1 MRDLQRIGAVSRHL
15 PRQVYDVQN
24 RMQLIR
30 SPIVPAAGTNAT
42 PRRETFRQRLRHIP
56 ILGGVYA
63 VGASLGLIALFVG
76 VMGVHAVY
84 TTNKQVRALEEGA
97 SRAFFAEHANSL
109 IYAVVMDS
117 RGIYMSSE
125 AAHRTNFGAG
135 VMKYLAELEA
145 NMAAWKEHV
154 APEDREDFAR
164 AQAGAQEFI
173 RFRTELV
180 RRGNEE
186 GQASARDW
194 GDNEINRTNRE
205 GLNRDIDAL
214 ARSNYA
220 DLARLRASISEY
232 STSQFT
238 LAAATMAGG
247 ILLAILLI
255 VLLVIHHRK
264 DAAIQVASKEAYLAE
279 AQRLS
284 HTGSFGWNAS
294 GGFVW
299 SEETFRIFGFDRA
312 TQPTVESVIQRTH
325 PEDLGRV
332 RDFIE
337 RAPRDAGDR
346 ELEHRLMMPDGSV
359 KYLRVVAHAL
369 GDEAGEVSFIGAV
382 MDVSAAKRAEEAVHD
397 AQAALAQVTRM
408 ATLGELTAW
417 IAHEVSQP
425 LTGVV
430 TNGAACLRWLDRA
443 VPALDEARSSVVE
456 MISDAKRAGDVV
468 QRIRAI
474 AKRTEPEKARLDI
487 NELIHDVAR
496 LVEREA
502 AAYGASL
509 DLELE
514 PALPAGIGDRVQLQQ
529 VMINLVIN
537 AFQAMSSTTDR
548 PRELLIRSQ
557 RYGDGRVL
565 VAVVDSGIGI
575 EAKNADKLFKTFFTT
590 KPSGMGMGLSICR
603 SIVEAH
609 GGQVSAVNNAGL
621 GATFQLILP
630 SEESTS

>member
-1 MRDLQRIGAVSRHL
+1 
-15 PRQVYDVQN
+15 
-24 RMQLIR
+24 
-30 SPIVPAAGTNAT
+30 VPAAGTNAT

-125 AAHRTNFGAG
+125 AADRTNFGAG

-325 PEDLGRV
+325 PEDLRRV

-514 PALPAGIGDRVQLQQ
+514 PALPAVIGDRVQLQQ

-565 VAVVDSGIGI
+565 VAVVDSGIGV

>member
-1 MRDLQRIGAVSRHL
+1 MSR
-15 PRQVYDVQN
+15 R
-24 RMQLIR
+24 
-30 SPIVPAAGTNAT
+30 
-42 PRRETFRQRLRHIP
+42 
-56 ILGGVYA
+56 
-63 VGASLGLIALFVG
+63 
-76 VMGVHAVY
+76 
-84 TTNKQVRALEEGA
+84 
-97 SRAFFAEHANSL
+97 
-109 IYAVVMDS
+109 
-117 RGIYMSSE
+117 
-125 AAHRTNFGAG
+125 
-135 VMKYLAELEA
+135 
-145 NMAAWKEHV
+145 
-154 APEDREDFAR
+154 FAR

-514 PALPAGIGDRVQLQQ
+514 PALPAVIGDRVQLQQ

>member
-1 MRDLQRIGAVSRHL
+1 M
-15 PRQVYDVQN
+15 
-24 RMQLIR
+24 
-30 SPIVPAAGTNAT
+30 PAAGTNAT

-125 AAHRTNFGAG
+125 AADRTNFGAG

-325 PEDLGRV
+325 PEDLRRV

-514 PALPAGIGDRVQLQQ
+514 PALPAVIGDRVQLQQ

-621 GATFQLILP
+621 GATFQLIFP

>member
-1 MRDLQRIGAVSRHL
+1 
-15 PRQVYDVQN
+15 
-24 RMQLIR
+24 
-30 SPIVPAAGTNAT
+30 VPAAGTNAT
-42 PRRETFRQRLRHIP
+42 PRRETFRQRLRHVP

-125 AAHRTNFGAG
+125 AADRTNFGAG

-325 PEDLGRV
+325 PEDLRRV

-514 PALPAGIGDRVQLQQ
+514 PALPAVIGDRVQLQQ

-565 VAVVDSGIGI
+565 VAVVDSGIGV

>member
-1 MRDLQRIGAVSRHL
+1 
-15 PRQVYDVQN
+15 
-24 RMQLIR
+24 
-30 SPIVPAAGTNAT
+30 VPAAGTNAT

-125 AAHRTNFGAG
+125 AADRTNFGAG

-220 DLARLRASISEY
+220 DLARLRASITEY

-325 PEDLGRV
+325 PEDLRRV

-514 PALPAGIGDRVQLQQ
+514 PALPAVIGDRVQLQQ

-565 VAVVDSGIGI
+565 VAVVDSGIGV

>member
-1 MRDLQRIGAVSRHL
+1 
-15 PRQVYDVQN
+15 
-24 RMQLIR
+24 
-30 SPIVPAAGTNAT
+30 VPAAGTNAT
-42 PRRETFRQRLRHIP
+42 PRRETFRQRLRHVP

-125 AAHRTNFGAG
+125 AADRTNFGAG

-325 PEDLGRV
+325 PEDLRRV

-514 PALPAGIGDRVQLQQ
+514 PALPAVIGDRVQLQQ

>member
-1 MRDLQRIGAVSRHL
+1 MKNDTACSS
-15 PRQVYDVQN
+15 
-24 RMQLIR
+24 IR
-30 SPIVPAAGTNAT
+30 SSIVPAAGTNAI

-125 AAHRTNFGAG
+125 AADRTNFGAG

-502 AAYGASL
+502 AAYGALL
-509 DLELE
+509 DLELA
-514 PALPAGIGDRVQLQQ
+514 PALPAVIGDRVQLQQ

-537 AFQAMSSTTDR
+537 AFQAMSSTTDG

>member
-1 MRDLQRIGAVSRHL
+1 
-15 PRQVYDVQN
+15 
-24 RMQLIR
+24 
-30 SPIVPAAGTNAT
+30 VPAAGTNAT
-42 PRRETFRQRLRHIP
+42 PRRETFRQRLRHVP

-125 AAHRTNFGAG
+125 AADRTNFGAG

-220 DLARLRASISEY
+220 DLARLRASITEY

-325 PEDLGRV
+325 PEDLRRV

-514 PALPAGIGDRVQLQQ
+514 PALPAVIGDRVQLQQ

-565 VAVVDSGIGI
+565 VAVVDSGIGV

>member
-1 MRDLQRIGAVSRHL
+1 M
-15 PRQVYDVQN
+15 
-24 RMQLIR
+24 
-30 SPIVPAAGTNAT
+30 PAAGTNTT

-125 AAHRTNFGAG
+125 AADRTNFGAG

-474 AKRTEPEKARLDI
+474 AKRTEP
-487 NELIHDVAR
+487 
-496 LVEREA
+496 
-502 AAYGASL
+502 
-509 DLELE
+509 
-514 PALPAGIGDRVQLQQ
+514 
-529 VMINLVIN
+529 
-537 AFQAMSSTTDR
+537 
-548 PRELLIRSQ
+548 
-557 RYGDGRVL
+557 
-565 VAVVDSGIGI
+565 
-575 EAKNADKLFKTFFTT
+575 
-590 KPSGMGMGLSICR
+590 
-603 SIVEAH
+603 
-609 GGQVSAVNNAGL
+609 
-621 GATFQLILP
+621 
-630 SEESTS
+630 